1 MKNKSLLVVIS
12 TAPYGGTDAAWNAL
26 RLADTALKKGNAVR
40 IFLIN
45 DGVDAG
51 RKELRPPENYFDLCD
66 MLRKAVAAG
75 AEVKYCKTCIDR
87 CGVAAGDMIDEIKHG
102 SMEILH
108 DWIMSSDRV
117 VTF

>member
-1 MKNKSLLVVIS
+1 MKHKSLLVVIS
-12 TAPYGGTDAAWNAL
+12 SAPYGGSDVAWNAL
-26 RLADTALKKGNAVR
+26 RLVDMALKKGNAVR

-45 DGVDAG
+45 AGVDIG
-51 RKELRPPENYFDLCD
+51 RRELRPPENSYDLAEI
-66 MLRKAVAAG
+66 LRNAVATG

-87 CGVAAGDMIDEIKHG
+87 CGVGAGEMMDEIKHG

-108 DWIMSSDRV
+108 DWIMSSDRA

>member
-1 MKNKSLLVVIS
+1 VKQKSLLVIIGS
-12 TAPYGGTDAAWNAL
+12 APYGGTDAAWNAL
-26 RLADTALKKGNAVR
+26 RLADTALKMGDAVR

-45 DGVDAG
+45 DGVDTG
-51 RKELRPPENYFDLCD
+51 RRELRPPENYFDLVE
-66 MLRKAVAAG
+66 MLRNAAATG
-75 AEVKYCKTCIDR
+75 ADVKYCKTCIDR
-87 CGVAAGDMIDEIKHG
+87 CGVGTGDMIDEIKHG